1 MLKKVIKESVL
12 NVCVRINRVQKS
24 KQIYYV
30 YIILWMTV
38 RSDSLSNM
46 DDIDKLLSELDLP
59 TVSASPTLLKNSQ
72 RKSRDIDDLL
82 DLTADTSKM
91 KVQSQTFN
99 RKASPDLS
107 APLILG
113 GSACSLGRGSL
124 ARNVASE
131 RVRCLNC
138 DFIVERFED
147 AEWDSSATYLFFRNT
162 APDRKK
168 MAKMLRCK
176 IGSAAYACQC
186 SWYTAT
192 KPEPA
197 RLGYKNLKWTADD

>member
-1 MLKKVIKESVL
+1 MQILCCTSSSINTFYFLIFLFKKQIKEINDECKNIYSYHVKKVIKESVL
-12 NVCVRINRVQKS
+12 NVCVRINREQKS

-99 RKASPDLS
+99 HKSIS
-107 APLILG
+107 
-113 GSACSLGRGSL
+113 
-124 ARNVASE
+124 
-131 RVRCLNC
+131 
-138 DFIVERFED
+138 
-147 AEWDSSATYLFFRNT
+147 
-162 APDRKK
+162 
-168 MAKMLRCK
+168 
-176 IGSAAYACQC
+176 
-186 SWYTAT
+186 
-192 KPEPA
+192 
-197 RLGYKNLKWTADD
+197 